1 MHSVVDMRAGQAEEG
16 QWEDRYF
23 MYTTLDDNVG
33 HVVHATL
40 YTCEMKE
47 RGRGRDRHINSTKTT
62 TNIDTDKDMDAD
74 TDTDPMPIPPMKHLM
89 Y

>member
-1 MHSVVDMRAGQAEEG
+1 MHSVADMRAGQAEEG

-47 RGRGRDRHINSTKTT
+47 GEGGG
-62 TNIDTDKDMDAD
+62 
-74 TDTDPMPIPPMKHLM
+74 TDTSTARKQRRTLTQTRTWTRTLTQIQCQFRQ
-89 Y
+89 